1 MQKMQKQL
9 KLLSPVQRALPVW
22 WGNQTSVL

>member
-9 KLLSPVQRALPVW
+9 KLLYPVQRALPVW
-22 WGNQTSVL
+22 QSNQNSVV